1 MVYTSIDELIE
12 KVRSEQKTKRLAVAA
27 AADEHVLEAVI
38 RATDEKIIEPYLIGD
53 KEKILSILTKL
64 GGNIDDDRI
73 IDSPDVDDA
82 AAKAVKLVV
91 EGKADFLM
99 KGLLNTSNMLKAVLN
114 RECGLRTGYTLSHIS
129 INEAPNYKKLFIVTD
144 AGINIDP
151 SLENKRDIINNA
163 VSALRTMGYDKVKVA
178 VLAAL
183 EKVNPKI
190 KSTVDAAELKAMN
203 ERGEISGCIVEGPIS
218 MDLAMDA
225 EAARIKGFESEVVG
239 DADIFVVP
247 DLDCGNILNKGFRFF
262 AKHKQVGIVLGA
274 KVPIALT
281 SRGATA
287 ESKYLSIVVTS
298 AMV

>member
-1 MVYTSIDELIE
+1 MVYTSIDELLE
-12 KVRSEQKTKRLAVAA
+12 KVRSAKRTKRLAVAA
-27 AADEHVLEAVI
+27 AADEHVIEAVL
-38 RATDEKIIEPYLIGD
+38 RAQSENIIEPYLIGD
-53 KEKILSILTKL
+53 KKKICAILKEL
-64 GGNIDDDRI
+64 EGEVPDDHI
-73 IDSPDVDDA
+73 IDTADVDEA
-82 AAKAVKLVV
+82 AAIAVKLVV

-114 RECGLRTGYTLSHIS
+114 KECGLRTGSTLSHVS
-129 INEAPNYKKLFIVTD
+129 INESANYKKLFIVTD
-144 AGINIDP
+144 AGINIEP
-151 SLENKRDIINNA
+151 NLGAKKDIINNA
-163 VSALRTMGYDKVKVA
+163 VSALRSMGYEKVNVA

-190 KSTVDAAELKAMN
+190 QSTVDAAELKAMN
-203 ERGEISGCIVEGPIS
+203 ERGEIPDCTVEGPIS

-225 EAARIKGFESEVVG
+225 EAAKIKGFTSEVVG

-247 DLDCGNILNKGFRFF
+247 NLDCGNILNKALRFF
-262 AKHKQVGIVLGA
+262 GKNKQVGIVLGA

-287 ESKYLSIVVTS
+287 ESKYMSIVVTS